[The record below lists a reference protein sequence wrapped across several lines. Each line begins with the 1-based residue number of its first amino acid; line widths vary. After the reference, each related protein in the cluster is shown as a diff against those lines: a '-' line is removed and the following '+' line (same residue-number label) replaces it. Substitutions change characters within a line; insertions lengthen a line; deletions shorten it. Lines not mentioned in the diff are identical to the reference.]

1 MGMRDKYRGILYRG
15 DHYDSIQD
23 ILDGYGI
30 DRRDFQTIR
39 RKLGYGIEES
49 IDYLV
54 EGGLVEDV
62 LESDVVEYEGVEYK
76 SLHALCEVLSRETG
90 IKKGTIYARIRRG
103 KSIDEAIG
111 HVGRLVGG
119 VEFPVEYRGF
129 VYDTLG
135 LLMSDWDVSYT
146 TLRRYK
152 DRGDYNVLEAVDEI
166 VETKLRRE
174 QEKRERLE
182 RERLERV
189 ARYSG
194 TRR

>member
-15 DHYDSIQD
+15 EEYDSIQD
-23 ILDGYGI
+23 ILDTYGI
-30 DRRDFQTIR
+30 ERDDFQTIR

-54 EGGLVEDV
+54 GGGTVDV
-62 LESDVVEYEGVEYK
+62 NGSEVVEYEGVEYK

-152 DRGDYNVLEAVDEI
+152 DRGDYNVLEAIDEI
-166 VETKLRRE
+166 VETKLRRA
-174 QEKRERLE
+174 QEKRDRLE
-182 RERLERV
+182 RERLERIE
-189 ARYSG
+189 RYSG

>member
-15 DHYDSIQD
+15 EEYDSIQD
-23 ILDGYGI
+23 ILDTYGI
-30 DRRDFQTIR
+30 ERDDFQTIR

-54 EGGLVEDV
+54 GGGTVDV
-62 LESDVVEYEGVEYK
+62 NGSEVVEYEGVEYK

-152 DRGDYNVLEAVDEI
+152 ERGDYNVLEAIDEI
-166 VETKLRRE
+166 VETKLRRA
-174 QEKRERLE
+174 QEKRDRLE
-182 RERLERV
+182 RERLERME
-189 ARYSG
+189 RYSG

>member
-15 DHYDSIQD
+15 EEYDSIQD
-23 ILDGYGI
+23 ILDTYGI
-30 DRRDFQTIR
+30 ERDDFQTIR

-54 EGGLVEDV
+54 GGGTVDV
-62 LESDVVEYEGVEYK
+62 NGSEVVEYEGVEYK

-152 DRGDYNVLEAVDEI
+152 DRGDYNVLEAIDEI
-166 VETKLRRE
+166 VETKLRRA
-174 QEKRERLE
+174 QEKRDRLE
-182 RERLERV
+182 RERLERME
-189 ARYSG
+189 RYSV

>member
-15 DHYDSIQD
+15 EEYDSIQD
-23 ILDGYGI
+23 ILDTYGI
-30 DRRDFQTIR
+30 ERDDFQTIR

-54 EGGLVEDV
+54 GGGTVDV
-62 LESDVVEYEGVEYK
+62 NGSGVVEYEGVEYK

-152 DRGDYNVLEAVDEI
+152 ERGDYNVLEAIDEI
-166 VETKLRRE
+166 VETKLRRA
-174 QEKRERLE
+174 QEKRDRLE
-182 RERLERV
+182 RERLERME
-189 ARYSG
+189 RYSG

>member
-15 DHYDSIQD
+15 EEYDSIQD
-23 ILDGYGI
+23 ILDTYGI
-30 DRRDFQTIR
+30 ERDDFQTIR

-54 EGGLVEDV
+54 GGGTVDV
-62 LESDVVEYEGVEYK
+62 NGSGVVEYEGVEYK

-152 DRGDYNVLEAVDEI
+152 DRGDYNVLEAIDEI
-166 VETKLRRE
+166 VETKLRRA

-182 RERLERV
+182 RERLERME
-189 ARYSG
+189 RYSG